1 MCTKMN
7 IKKMAV
13 LFACVMLAAMLSG
26 CGIRPEIDAS
36 AYVRVW
42 LDCVLKN
49 DPTSAEG
56 SGFRITK
63 EKCNANYEEEIN
75 DLTEIFLSNY
85 SEDYEIT
92 EELEAEFREIFKE
105 LLAKAKYTV
114 GDAREREDGS
124 YVVTV
129 TCEQAQFQKS
139 YEEEYKKA
147 CVDLYKYW
155 KQFPAS
161 APTSEE
167 DVSKHV
173 MGLLRD
179 GMKRGLSN
187 ITYAAPV
194 EITVTVVPD
203 GKQYKISESDTYKI
217 TTELFDIFDISK

>member
-1 MCTKMN
+1 MYTKTN
-7 IKKMAV
+7 KKRMAA
-13 LFACVMLAAMLSG
+13 LFACIMLAAILSG
-26 CGIRPEIDAS
+26 CGQRQKIDAS
-36 AYVRVW
+36 VYVQVW

-49 DPTSAEG
+49 DTTAAEE
-56 SGFRITK
+56 SGYTVTK
-63 EKCNANYEEEIN
+63 GNAAYEEEIN
-75 DLTEIFLSNY
+75 ALTELFLSNY
-85 SEDYEIT
+85 SSDYEIT

-139 YEEEYKKA
+139 YEEEYKRA
-147 CVDLYKYW
+147 CVDLYKQW
-155 KQFPAS
+155 VQFPAS
-161 APTSEE
+161 APASEE
-167 DVSKHV
+167 DASKYV

-203 GKQYKISESDTYKI
+203 GRQYKISESDTYKI
-217 TTELFDIFDISK
+217 TMELFDIFDISK